1 MTSSAAV
8 VGSSWSELA
17 GSVFL
22 PEKDPIVFSLA
33 GGRRELSRCS
43 ATLPLM
49 MFKPGTVTR

>member
-22 PEKDPIVFSLA
+22 PVKDPIVFSLA